1 MANSAPLIRAMATQ
15 VKRSARR
22 AAMAGILLALCLV
35 LSGCF
40 SAMGAMGQ
48 AWSGNPGPEAKR
60 NALVTDVVT
69 IPVQAPLIAG
79 IVVLAL
85 PELLK
90 GDESD
95 RPVAGVTTVRLR
107 AVDDEGRPLAGV
119 TARVGHANINR
130 PRHHDDLPNG
140 PSNDEGF
147 FPRPIKASKVAYAYF
162 QATKEGHY
170 PIYLAEGRQLLRPK
184 EGPPGEITLDVTLK
198 RIRNPVPM
206 YAKRVEVKI
215 PEFNQPIGYDLVQ
228 GDWVA
233 PFGKGQ
239 ISDLIFEADRKVV
252 SNEDYDGTL
261 TLRFSNEGDGLVEHV
276 IPRPDPPGLRLPYS
290 APDDGYV
297 SSKTWEESRHTSGSG
312 NGKIISTASNRMNY
326 FIRVRTVRDQEG
338 RIVSALYG
346 KIHGDFRWFIGA
358 RAPKSGLAFT
368 YYLNPDGT
376 RNIEYDPKRN
386 LLKSPKRDD
395 SDYENLAP

>member
-1 MANSAPLIRAMATQ
+1 MSTYARIVAIMMLATLTGCQ
-15 VKRSARR
+15 SK
-22 AAMAGILLALCLV
+22 AGDPV
-35 LSGCF
+35 L
-40 SAMGAMGQ
+40 
-48 AWSGNPGPEAKR
+48 R
-60 NALVTDVVT
+60 LT
-69 IPVQAPLIAG
+69 
-79 IVVLAL
+79 
-85 PELLK
+85 LK
-90 GDESD
+90 
-95 RPVAGVTTVRLR
+95 
-107 AVDDEGRPLAGV
+107 AVDDEGQPIEGANASFGGVRRPLNPDESSKGVSIEGLTDDRGIFTAELEVWNAMQAGYSV
-119 TARVGHANINR
+119 EKAGYY
-130 PRHHDDLPNG
+130 
-140 PSNDEGF
+140 S
-147 FPRPIKASKVAYAYF
+147 IKQHSYSAKSVIQGKWQPWNPTIEV
-162 QATKEGHY
+162 
-170 PIYLAEGRQLLRPK
+170 L
-184 EGPPGEITLDVTLK
+184 LK
-198 RIRNPVPM
+198 RIKNPVPM

-228 GDWVA
+228 GDWVV